1 MIDAPTPAI
10 WSQLRSSKPV
20 HDDALTTTFAGAIPD
35 GRDVLLGIDRRS
47 DLHLLIPVDGVA
59 DDEKPSDLQGLRVR
73 QRLLDGGIH
82 YLDLSASAAH
92 ERLFSPFVGEILTA
106 VIDNGRAPWKAVNA
120 IMRAWQ
126 SAWKPTVSD
135 MSKTVQVGLFG
146 ELFTLE
152 KIMVPALGPQAIHL
166 WSGPEF
172 ERHDFVGNDLHLE
185 VKTSRKGRHEHE
197 ISRIDQ
203 LNTPAGRS
211 LFVVS
216 VLLEESIAGTESIA
230 TKMESVIDLI
240 RSDAEASD
248 LFMAKMIQIG
258 WSDELRRTGQLLH
271 FHIRDAQIYE
281 VNSTF
286 PRLPVDFECPD
297 GIVAIKYTIDLA
309 NVPTLG
315 VDDAIVAV
323 RSDQSRNSF

>member
-1 MIDAPTPAI
+1 MTDAPTPAI

-20 HDDALTTTFAGAIPD
+20 HDDALTTTFAGTIPD
-35 GRDVLLGIDRRS
+35 GRHVLFGIDRRS

-73 QRLLDGGIH
+73 QRLFDGGIH

-92 ERLFSPFVGEILTA
+92 ERLFSPLVGEIMTA

-126 SAWKPTVSD
+126 SAWKPTISD

-152 KIMVPALGPQAIHL
+152 KIMLPALGSQAIHL

-172 ERHDFVGNDLHLE
+172 ERHDFVGNHLHLE

-203 LNTPAGRS
+203 LNAPAGRC
-211 LFVVS
+211 LVVVS

-230 TKMESVIDLI
+230 TKMDSVIDFI

-248 LFMAKMIQIG
+248 LFMAKMVQIG

-315 VDDAIVAV
+315 VDDAIDAV
-323 RSDQSRNSF
+323 KNDQSRNAS